1 MIINRENLKP
11 KNKNQDI
18 IQYRKKLEMLK
29 KHIINKT
36 ITGEEKIIILIM
48 KILIIMIQDQE
59 TTIILHIIKIIITN
73 HNQEIINMTL
83 IIKIERITDI
93 MIIEIIIK
101 EITIIRIIIREIIY
115 IEIIIK
121 ETITIENLTKEII
134 IKENLTKEITIKE
147 ITIKEIIIKV
157 IIDILLMTIK
167 LHTTILKDNLINL
180 DMNNVYPIRI
190 TKTDID
196 SHTTIMINQRED
208 IKNIHQVL
216 IEIMVIFILSTKLHK
231 TKIIKTIIDKDIKE
245 VQNIIKKILKR
256 VRITTIKNLMNKR
269 KRNITL
275 PRDLIISLKNMK
287 RSKIIIIKRI
297 INIENII

>member
-1 MIINRENLKP
+1 MIINRENLKL

-59 TTIILHIIKIIITN
+59 TTITLHIIEIIITN

-101 EITIIRIIIREIIY
+101 EIIF

-147 ITIKEIIIKV
+147 IIIKV

-167 LHTTILKDNLINL
+167 LRTTILKDNLIYL

-231 TKIIKTIIDKDIKE
+231 TKIIKTIIDKGIKE
-245 VQNIIKKILKR
+245 VQNIITKILKR
-256 VRITTIKNLMNKR
+256 VRIITIKNLMNKR
-269 KRNITL
+269 KRNIIL
-275 PRDLIISLKNMK
+275 PRDLIISPKNMK

>member
-36 ITGEEKIIILIM
+36 ITGEERIIILIM

-93 MIIEIIIK
+93 MIIEIIIR
-101 EITIIRIIIREIIY
+101 EITIIRIIIREIIF

-121 ETITIENLTKEII
+121 ETIIIENLTKEII
-134 IKENLTKEITIKE
+134 IKENLTKE

-245 VQNIIKKILKR
+245 VQNIITKILKR

-275 PRDLIISLKNMK
+275 PRDLIINPKNMK

>member
-1 MIINRENLKP
+1 MIINRENLKL

-59 TTIILHIIKIIITN
+59 TTITLHIIEIIITN

-101 EITIIRIIIREIIY
+101 EIIF

-147 ITIKEIIIKV
+147 IIIKV

-167 LHTTILKDNLINL
+167 LRTTILKDNLIYL

-231 TKIIKTIIDKDIKE
+231 TKIIKTIIDKDIKA
-245 VQNIIKKILKR
+245 VQNIITKILKR

-275 PRDLIISLKNMK
+275 PRDLIISPKNMK

>member
-1 MIINRENLKP
+1 MIIKRENLKP

-36 ITGEEKIIILIM
+36 ITEVEKIIILIM

-59 TTIILHIIKIIITN
+59 TTITLHIIEIIITN

-101 EITIIRIIIREIIY
+101 EIIF

-147 ITIKEIIIKV
+147 IIIKV

-167 LHTTILKDNLINL
+167 LRTTILKDNLINL
-180 DMNNVYPIRI
+180 DMNNMYPIRI
-190 TKTDID
+190 IKTDID

-245 VQNIIKKILKR
+245 VQNIITKILKR

-269 KRNITL
+269 KRNIIL
-275 PRDLIISLKNMK
+275 PRDLIISPKNMK